1 MTPPPDL
8 SFLTETEKDAL
19 ILDLWGRLQERD
31 ELNAQLVVRIAALEG
46 KLVGPPKGPGNS
58 SVPPS
63 QGRKANKPRGGG
75 KKPRRGHGRGGRKL
89 SETPDQRV
97 AAKPTRCP
105 HCQAGLAG
113 AASRLHQRYDKI
125 DLPPVM
131 PIVTQVSLYGA
142 DCPCCRAHVVAPA
155 PKGLE
160 PGSPFGPRIG
170 ALAVY
175 LRYGQI
181 IPYRR
186 LSGLFGELWGLAIS
200 EGGLANLFQRAG
212 PRFDAQTQAI
222 LARLRT
228 SRMVCSDETGARIKG
243 QNAWEW
249 VFQNDEL
256 SLHVIKNSRAKAVAE
271 AVMDGHKPAIWVS
284 DLYSAQRGHGE
295 RWQICLAH
303 QLRDCQYAIEAGDKI
318 FAAPMKR
325 LLLRACALGR
335 RRPHLKDATLERYAQ
350 DLERRLDKVMACQPS
365 QPDAKRLRKRYGK
378 DRDSLFTFM
387 TERDVPATN
396 NGSERDIV
404 IVRRPRSWVVGHNLL
419 RSMLSVT
426 PGQQFVEPCD
436 FVIGD
441 TAKDIGEP
449 GLWIDA
455 VELGCLDQAI
465 GDCSG
470 LAAAL

>member
-8 SFLTETEKDAL
+8 SCLTEAEKDAL
-19 ILDLWGRLQERD
+19 IV
-31 ELNAQLVVRIAALEG
+31 AQWRQIEEQSERIATLEA
-46 KLVGPPKGPGNS
+46 KLGGPMKGPGNS

-75 KKPRRGHGRGGRKL
+75 GGQKRRRGHGRGGRKL
-89 SETPDQRV
+89 SENPDQRV

-105 HCQAGLAG
+105 HCQAGLER
-113 AASRLHQRYDKI
+113 AASKLHQRYDKI
-125 DLPPVM
+125 DLPPVR

-142 DCPCCRAHVVAPA
+142 DCPCCGAHVVAPA
-155 PKGLE
+155 PEGLE

-181 IPYRR
+181 IAYRR
-186 LSGLFGELWGLAIS
+186 LAKLFGELWGVAIS
-200 EGGLANLFQRAG
+200 EGGLANLFQRAR
-212 PRFDAQTQAI
+212 PSFDAQVQAI
-222 LARLRT
+222 LARLRA
-228 SRMVCSDETGARIKG
+228 SRIVCSDETGARIKG
-243 QNAWEW
+243 RNAWEW

-256 SLHVIKNSRAKAVAE
+256 SFHVIKNSRAKAVAE

-335 RRPHLKDATLERYAQ
+335 RRHRLKDTTLERYAQ
-350 DLERRLDKVMACQPS
+350 DLERRLDKIMACQPS

-387 TERDVPATN
+387 TDRDVPATN
-396 NGSERDIV
+396 NGSERAIRMSTIFRKVTGGFRSHWGAKFYAD
-404 IVRRPRSWVVGHNLL
+404 VRSTLNTGRKQGL
-419 RSMLSVT
+419 T
-426 PGQQFVEPCD
+426 D
-436 FVIGD
+436 F
-441 TAKDIGEP
+441 
-449 GLWIDA
+449 
-455 VELGCLDQAI
+455 QAI
-465 GDCSG
+465 ERTLRDRAILRPG
-470 LAAAL
+470 